1 MLGAGWASCDE
12 SYGANDEQNAGPA
25 GEAEVLVEPEAAEE
39 RDDHVAEGSGGHDEG
54 EIGPGERRHVAGEE
68 ADEERDSGDDV
79 GIAQGVEE
87 KAQVVKVDGP
97 DLRHAT
103 GEEGISDGGS
113 EHDGKQDGVLGG
125 SKAVCHLGGNAALG
139 DMPPIQDTK
148 RNR

>member
-1 MLGAGWASCDE
+1 MVGGVGRIRMLGAGGATGDE
-12 SYGANDEQNAGPA
+12 SYGADNEQNAGQA

-39 RDDHVAEGSGGHDEG
+39 RDDHVAEGSGGNDEG
-54 EIGPGERRHVAGEE
+54 EIGPGGGRHVAGEE

-103 GEEGISDGGS
+103 GEEGISDG
-113 EHDGKQDGVLGG
+113 
-125 SKAVCHLGGNAALG
+125 
-139 DMPPIQDTK
+139 
-148 RNR
+148 